1 MMWKHGERGGILLWE
16 VSVVDMQ
23 CSAAC
28 SDCHKVRAWLPL
40 TMELRA
46 EFSAVAPHSHQHMA
60 LRHGH
65 AGLAPGGVWLFLLHS
80 LYYCPVSFFAFF
92 PPSWFLTIPLIIHS
106 KGSCASRLEH
116 LCLLVRN
123 RALTGS
129 WANWR
134 NFKGCQQ
141 HLNESYFFIR

>member
-1 MMWKHGERGGILLWE
+1 MGTEGKRRAFCFEKCLLW
-16 VSVVDMQ
+16 SK
-23 CSAAC
+23 CSSAR
-28 SDCHKVRAWLPL
+28 SNCHKVRAWLPL

-46 EFSAVAPHSHQHMA
+46 EFSAIAPHSHQHTA
-60 LRHGH
+60 LRHGC

-80 LYYCPVSFFAFF
+80 LCYCPLSFFAFF
-92 PPSWFLTIPLIIHS
+92 PPPWFLTILLLMHS

-116 LCLLVRN
+116 LCSLVRN

>member
-1 MMWKHGERGGILLWE
+1 MLWE

-106 KGSCASRLEH
+106 KGSCARRLEH